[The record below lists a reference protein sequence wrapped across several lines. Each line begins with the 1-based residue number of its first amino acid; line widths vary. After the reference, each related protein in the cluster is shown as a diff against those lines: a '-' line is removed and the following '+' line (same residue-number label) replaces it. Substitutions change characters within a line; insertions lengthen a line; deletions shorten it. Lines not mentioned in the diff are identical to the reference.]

1 MPAEHDG
8 HERHDSRGDVG
19 DHDGGS
25 GRGVEDDAL
34 LAVLMGGELSDV
46 QRADP
51 VFMAEHRAAA
61 ADVALL
67 RARLG
72 ILGDALAGPPQPPQ
86 PQPQPQ
92 PVPQG
97 QPQPQPVSPS
107 QGQPQSRAAG
117 RPRSRLH
124 PGVRALG
131 LAGAL
136 AAAFASAVFGIGWLA
151 SHSGSESMSKGASS
165 DAAAGS
171 ASGAKGQEQAGGPG
185 YLACARLVVEGTVTA
200 VREIPDAG
208 EARVTLRVT
217 RAYKPAKTAEEVRF
231 PLASGTD
238 TRIRVGVRLLVGITR
253 GQQTPDRLAVGES
266 EIAPERT
273 WIIRDLPTSRT
284 RPCQN

>member
-8 HERHDSRGDVG
+8 HERHDGRGDVG
-19 DHDGGS
+19 DHGGG

-34 LAVLMGGELSDV
+34 LAVLMDGELSDV

-51 VFMAEHRAAA
+51 VFMAGYRAAA
-61 ADVALL
+61 DDVALL
-67 RARLG
+67 RAGLG
-72 ILGDALAGPPQPPQ
+72 ILGDALAGPPPSPQ

-92 PVPQG
+92 PQS
-97 QPQPQPVSPS
+97 QPRPV
-107 QGQPQSRAAG
+107 G
-117 RPRSRLH
+117 RPRPRRHS
-124 PGVRALG
+124 GVRALG

-151 SHSGSESMSKGASS
+151 SHSGSEAMSKGASS

-200 VREIPDAG
+200 VREIPDSG

-217 RAYKPAKTAEEVRF
+217 RAYKPARTAEEVRF

-238 TRIRVGVRLLVGITR
+238 TRIGVGVRLLVGITR

-273 WIIRDLPTSRT
+273 WILRDLPASRT
-284 RPCQN
+284 LPCQN

>member
-34 LAVLMGGELSDV
+34 LAVLMDGELSDV

-72 ILGDALAGPPQPPQ
+72 ILGDALAVPPQPPQ
-86 PQPQPQ
+86 PQSR
-92 PVPQG
+92 PV
-97 QPQPQPVSPS
+97 
-107 QGQPQSRAAG
+107 G
-117 RPRSRLH
+117 RPRPRLH

-200 VREIPDAG
+200 VREIPDVG

-284 RPCQN
+284 QPCQN